1 MFLKYTNVRCE
12 VPFRMLT
19 SHLHG
24 FLALAN
30 AEVPFLSGLEVGVT
44 APGDA
49 VSGARRFVVITGLSG
64 AGKTNALRAFEDA
77 GYYCI
82 DNLPPKMIPNVLAL
96 APPEDDGATG
106 VVVVVDIRGRRY
118 FGEELETGLGFVK
131 DGSGWEPRIIFLEAD
146 DRTLVRRYKES
157 RRPHPAATNGDVL
170 AAIRAERRDLS
181 GLREIADVVVDT
193 SSLSALEVKGRF
205 ARLVEAPRSRLSVSL
220 ISFGFK
226 HGAPLDVDMLLDVRF
241 LPNPHYDP
249 DLRPLTGHDDP
260 VRAAVLGQPDTIE
273 FLAHL
278 RGLLAF
284 LVPRYAEEGK
294 TYFTLGIGC
303 TGGRHR
309 SVAVVEEIARDL
321 KGEGV
326 AGSSVDFFVRHRDLE
341 AGQQV
346 S

>member
-12 VPFRMLT
+12 VPYRMLT

-64 AGKTNALRAFEDA
+64 AGKSNALRAFEDA

-157 RRPHPAATNGDVL
+157 RRPHPAARDGDVL
-170 AAIRAERRDLS
+170 EAIRWERRDLS
-181 GLREIADVVVDT
+181 TVREMADLVVDT
-193 SSLSALEVKGRF
+193 SGYSTLD
-205 ARLVEAPRSRLSVSL
+205 ARLRFKKLAESFSSRLTVSL
-220 ISFGFK
+220 TSFGFK
-226 HGAPLDVDMLLDVRF
+226 HGIPMDVDTLLDVRF
-241 LPNPHYDP
+241 LPHPHYDP
-249 DLRPLTGHDDP
+249 DLRPLTGHDEP
-260 VRAAVLGQPDTIE
+260 VRQAVLGLEDCQT
-273 FLAHL
+273 FLAKA
-278 RGLLAF
+278 GDLLSF
-284 LVPRYAEEGK
+284 LIPRYDAEGK
-294 TYFTLGIGC
+294 TYFTLGVGG

-309 SVAVVEEIARDL
+309 SVAVVEELAKRL
-321 KGEGV
+321 REEG
-326 AGSSVDFFVRHRDLE
+326 AGVGIFVRHRDVE
-341 AGQQV
+341 K
-346 S
+346 